1 MIIYINIVHYL
12 SLPLSRPFHHCT
24 SSKSRTNLWCHVHDR
39 TSKAMD
45 TRWPLYYVGNSGFFY
60 NTFNIFQLNNK
71 IICILVC
78 ADIYIYF
85 IFYIAKINI
94 NGQRSRWV
102 QKSRG
107 QLYEYTLIFLFF
119 IVTFA
124 LSFVLF
130 SAYRTSVFFRAE

>member
-1 MIIYINIVHYL
+1 MHTSMCGHIYL
-12 SLPLSRPFHHCT
+12 
-24 SSKSRTNLWCHVHDR
+24 
-39 TSKAMD
+39 
-45 TRWPLYYVGNSGFFY
+45 
-60 NTFNIFQLNNK
+60 
-71 IICILVC
+71 
-78 ADIYIYF
+78 
-85 IFYIAKINI
+85 FYILLQKYI